1 MDKPKFHLY
10 KNYFFVYLIVFVVI
24 NNYIC
29 ITVLIMD
36 TGKEFVDLADSI
48 MKDKLGI
55 ERYAYGCS
63 AQKGTFYHIYQKSL
77 TNYKLEIK
85 YTVVDDNDPNKIKEC
100 RIKMKF
106 IPSSNN
112 KDTNG
117 NETYDTI
124 KYKITGFKIVGAK
137 DNNLIIEPFG
147 DTQKI
152 VTENKTA
159 ENKTAKTTSTND
171 LKELNKSKKYLLP
184 LDNEQLKK
192 AIRLNNPF
200 MEYNKSLLGLGCIT
214 GDEQSC
220 CRCCYW

>member
-36 TGKEFVDLADSI
+36 TGKEFVVLADSI
-48 MKDKLGI
+48 MKDKLGV
-55 ERYAYGCS
+55 ERYAYGGS

-147 DTQKI
+147 DIQKI
-152 VTENKTA
+152 VMENKTA
-159 ENKTAKTTSTND
+159 NTTSTND

-184 LDNEQLKK
+184 LDNKQLDQ
-192 AIRLNNPF
+192 AIILENPF
-200 MEYNKSLLGLGCIT
+200 MEYNMEYKKSLLGLGCIT

-220 CRCCYW
+220 CGCLYW

>member
-1 MDKPKFHLY
+1 MHYSLHDVTNVDK
-10 KNYFFVYLIVFVVI
+10 FFNL
-24 NNYIC
+24 
-29 ITVLIMD
+29 D
-36 TGKEFVDLADSI
+36 DSI
-48 MKDKLGI
+48 MMDKLGFK
-55 ERYAYGCS
+55 RSAVGCS
-63 AQKGTFYHIYQKSL
+63 ARRCTGYHIYKKSL
-77 TNYKLEIK
+77 IDYNLEIK
-85 YTVVDDNDPNKIKEC
+85 YTIVDNGRDLENIQNCIIKI
-100 RIKMKF
+100 KF

-214 GDEQSC
+214 GDEKSC
-220 CRCCYW
+220 CGCCYW